1 MVYGVLDGLGD
12 DVPGIRVD
20 AFAVMPDHIHVVID
34 IAVDVVP
41 ELGPEDCEGFPNRR
55 PQRAASTSLGAI
67 VRRFKTIV
75 AHRYAVGIAE
85 LGWPR
90 YDGRL

>member
-20 AFAVMPDHIHVVID
+20 AFAVMPDHIHVVIG
-34 IAVDVVP
+34 IAAHVAP
-41 ELGPEDCEGFPNRR
+41 ESDCADGEGVPNRR